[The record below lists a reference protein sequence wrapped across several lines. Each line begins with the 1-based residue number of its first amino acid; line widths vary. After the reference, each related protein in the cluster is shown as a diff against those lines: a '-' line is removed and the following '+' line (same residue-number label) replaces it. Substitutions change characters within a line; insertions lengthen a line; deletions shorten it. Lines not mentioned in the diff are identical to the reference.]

1 MSKEEVHLC
10 RLTDTHAKK
19 TMFGF
24 VADTCH
30 PVLQALAVLFPNAS
44 QAVASAGS
52 PAKLPASTVA
62 ARLASTSD
70 TGAGAGAGAE
80 MAEDEQETESDS
92 DATMAARRRRTRRVT
107 SVPTRAL
114 QGSSRSA
121 RGVGMWQ
128 LSSLAAAGQA
138 SPDTG
143 SAPQSKFLALPWSQ
157 SVFQTDMMRDVQGAA
172 SPAAGR
178 ATPAT
183 AATAAGAAAVPQKQA
198 ASSAEAFDGL
208 LAALTQEDPP
218 SAGLPAS
225 PSPAPAQP
233 QQRGDGN
240 APASSGQSGSVP
252 EVHQHSSPLPF
263 PTSHSCSAM

>member
-1 MSKEEVHLC
+1 
-10 RLTDTHAKK
+10 
-19 TMFGF
+19 
-24 VADTCH
+24 
-30 PVLQALAVLFPNAS
+30 
-44 QAVASAGS
+44 
-52 PAKLPASTVA
+52 
-62 ARLASTSD
+62 
-70 TGAGAGAGAE
+70 

-218 SAGLPAS
+218 SAGLAASSPA

-252 EVHQHSSPLPF
+252 EVHRHSSPLPF
-263 PTSHSCSAM
+263 RPTSHSCSAM